1 MSARELITEHLDLW
15 TGAVTKK
22 SSSGRG
28 SSGKVEL
35 TGIKK
40 LRELIL
46 ELAVRGSLV
55 DQDPSDESAQELLE
69 RCLRAKADSV
79 ELGKLKKARKH
90 AAITSDDTPFGLPQ
104 GWVWSRLDDLVRV
117 INGRAYKKHE
127 MLSSGT
133 PLLRVGNLFTS
144 NDWYY
149 SDLELEED
157 KYIDS
162 GDLIYA
168 WSASFG
174 PFIWDGGRAIYHYHI
189 WKLDLF
195 DGEAVDKRFLYLYLK
210 AITEEIKSS
219 GSGIAMVHMTKA
231 KMEEL
236 IVPVPPLEEQHRIVQ
251 KVDELMAL
259 CDRLEQQTSD
269 QLEAHET
276 LVDTLLGTL
285 TQSESA
291 TELADNWARLAA
303 HFDTLFTTEQS
314 IDKLQQTVIELS
326 VRGFLVST
334 NDDGGEPAEILLN
347 RLRNEKQRLIAIKKA
362 KDNGKIHQKAPKEP
376 PYDIPSSWT
385 WVRFRELIWCYRGHN
400 PPKSEFKTE
409 PQPGYVRFIQIT
421 DFKTDANK
429 VFVPQTSRNKM
440 VHKGEIIMA
449 AYRHIGKLSRNMEGA
464 FNVALCKILEFEPME
479 RDFVELLIRTDL
491 VTGELLRAS
500 ERGHIPSMHSDHL
513 LSLLVPLPPL
523 VQQRKIVKRVAELAT
538 LCDRLKERLNQASET
553 RCQLAKT
560 IVEQGLSA

>member
-1 MSARELITEHLDLW
+1 VSARELITENLDLW

-28 SSGKVEL
+28 SNGKVEL
-35 TGIKK
+35 TGVKK

-90 AAITSDDTPFGLPQ
+90 ATITSDDTPFGLPQ

-195 DGEAVDKRFLYLYLK
+195 DEAAVDKRFLYLYLK
-210 AITEEIKSS
+210 AVTEEIKSS
-219 GSGIAMVHMTKA
+219 GSGIAMIHMTKA

-236 IVPVPPLEEQHRIVQ
+236 IIPVPPLEGQHRIVQ

-269 QLEAHET
+269 QLDAHET

-285 TQSESA
+285 TQSENA
-291 TELADNWARLAA
+291 TELADSWARLAA

-314 IDKLQQTVIELS
+314 IGKLKQTILQLAVMGRLVEQDAGDEPVITCLGSYGIKTTEH
-326 VRGFLVST
+326 VRPGWAQV
-334 NDDGGEPAEILLN
+334 
-347 RLRNEKQRLIAIKKA
+347 RLGDL
-362 KDNGKIHQKAPKEP
+362 
-376 PYDIPSSWT
+376 
-385 WVRFRELIWCYRGHN
+385 
-400 PPKSEFKTE
+400 
-409 PQPGYVRFIQIT
+409 
-421 DFKTDANK
+421 
-429 VFVPQTSRNKM
+429 
-440 VHKGEIIMA
+440 GEIIGGATPSKRNPNFWHGEIPWVSPKDMKTDQISDSQE
-449 AYRHIGKLSRNMEGA
+449 HISVEAITNSPLRIIPSQSLLMVVRGMILAHS
-464 FNVALCKILEFEPME
+464 FPVAMTTAPVTINQDMKALVPPSDISQY
-479 RDFVELLIRTDL
+479 LLLFLKARKATVTDL
-491 VTGELLRAS
+491 VDRSSHGTCKLK
-500 ERGHIPSMHSDHL
+500 SDKL
-513 LSLLVPLPPL
+513 WALPVELPPIREQERIL
-523 VQQRKIVKRVAELAT
+523 RRVDELMA
-538 LCDRLKERLNQASET
+538 LCDQLKEQLNQASET
-553 RCQLAKT
+553 RCQLADAV
-560 IVEQGLSA
+560 VEGALN